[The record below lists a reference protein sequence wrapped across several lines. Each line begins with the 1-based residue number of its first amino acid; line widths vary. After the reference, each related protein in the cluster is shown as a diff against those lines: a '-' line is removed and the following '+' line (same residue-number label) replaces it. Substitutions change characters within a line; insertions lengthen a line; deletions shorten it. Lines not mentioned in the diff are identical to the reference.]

1 MSPSLA
7 PIRISSTLALPVDA
21 VTQKGAFLGSP
32 SSGKTYAAKKTA
44 EQKARCVTRDAI
56 SEATG
61 YKRSTR
67 DAYIQRLCLR
77 RLAARTVNGNI
88 EASRE
93 LF

>member
-1 MSPSLA
+1 M
-7 PIRISSTLALPVDA
+7 R
-21 VTQKGAFLGSP
+21 
-32 SSGKTYAAKKTA
+32 
-44 EQKARCVTRDAI
+44 RDAI

-77 RLAARTVNGNI
+77 RLARTVNGNI